1 MFAISRYLWV
11 APHTLLLFVVAV
23 LLYRKLHR
31 QVPFFTCYAIF
42 NFVQSAILYPIAL
55 TVPFPKDLY
64 HWTAF
69 VTEIV
74 SVLLTIAVIYELASN
89 VLVLRPSL
97 VHTLR
102 VVLSISLAILILAAA
117 LSSATLQSISSRQ
130 VMNLLVMVGFFS
142 HLVITGLL
150 LTLFA
155 FTRVLNIRW
164 PRIPAGIALGFGIYH
179 PVNFLGAA
187 LVSAYGIPSLVPV
200 DIIDMASF
208 HIAVVLWLVFLL
220 RPGPE
225 LKNTNVSLSPADL
238 AIWDVEA
245 QRMVQ

>member
-11 APHTLLLFVVAV
+11 APHILLLLVIVV
-23 LLYRKLHR
+23 LLRRRLHR
-31 QVPFFTCYAIF
+31 QIPFFTYYAIF
-42 NFVQSAILYPIAL
+42 NSLQSAILYPIAL
-55 TVPFPKDLY
+55 QVPFPKDLY

-74 SVLLTIAVIYELASN
+74 SVLLTIGVIYELASR

-102 VVLSISLAILILAAA
+102 VVLSTSLAILILAAA
-117 LSSATLQSISSRQ
+117 LSSAALHSISSRH
-130 VMNLLVMVGFFS
+130 VMNLLVTLGFFS

-155 FTRVLNIRW
+155 FTRALKIRW
-164 PRIPAGIALGFGIYH
+164 PGIAAGIALGFGIYE
-179 PVNFLGAA
+179 PVNFFGAA
-187 LVSAYGIPSLVPV
+187 LNSAFGIPSLVPV

-208 HIAVVLWLVFLL
+208 HVAVVWWLACLL
-220 RPGPE
+220 KSKPE
-225 LKNTNVSLSPADL
+225 LQSANVSLSPVDL
-238 AIWDVEA
+238 AMWDVEA